1 MSITRLNIRP
11 LKFDDFPNWLPLWDG
26 NNLGQRDE
34 AVTAETWSRLIDPE
48 NTQVNGLAAEMGGE
62 ITGIVHYILHPTTG
76 QINPVCYMQDVY
88 VDEKHRRRGI
98 AKRMVQEVTEIGQR
112 EKWARMYWLTQFGNV
127 EAKAMYENFGI
138 KLDFTLY
145 VLPIS

>member
-1 MSITRLNIRP
+1 MNRIVIRP
-11 LKFDDFPNWLPLWDG
+11 LEFNDFPGWLPLWDG

-34 AVTAETWSRLIDPE
+34 AVTAETWSRLIDKD
-48 NTQVNGLAAEMGGE
+48 NTQVNGLCAEMNGE
-62 ITGIVHYILHPTTG
+62 LMGIVHYILHPTTG

-88 VDEKHRRRGI
+88 VSETHRRRGI
-98 AKRMVQEVTEIGQR
+98 AKRMVNEVTVIGQK
-112 EKWARMYWLTQFGNV
+112 EKWARMYWLTQFGNL

>member
-1 MSITRLNIRP
+1 MNRIILRP
-11 LKFDDFPNWLPLWDG
+11 FQFDDFSKWLPLWDG

-34 AVTAETWSRLIDPE
+34 AVTTETWSRLCDSD
-48 NTQVNGLAAEMGGE
+48 NTQVNGIAAEMNGE
-62 ITGIVHYILHPTTG
+62 ILGIAHYILHPTTG

-88 VDEKHRRRGI
+88 VDPAHRRKGI
-98 AKRMVQEVTEIGQR
+98 GKRLVNEITKIGNQ
-112 EKWARMYWLTQFGNV
+112 EKWARMYWLTQVGNN

-138 KLDFTLY
+138 KLDFTFY